1 MKVNS
6 KNAQDAVAYEHSKYI
21 YPYLRDK
28 AI

>member
-6 KNAQDAVAYEHSKYI
+6 KNALDAVAYEHSKYI
-21 YPYLRDK
+21 YPYLKDK